1 MKKPSHRPHP
11 QVPKKADTVLPV
23 SFNKKAL
30 PTQRKATWQTYVWYL
45 VLALLGGILIFSA
58 SIFVYILWILKDLPS
73 PEDLANYSLVST
85 TKIYARDG
93 SLLYEAGDEGQRRTV
108 VPYEQISRHMI
119 NATLAA
125 EDDEFFSH
133 PGFDWKGILR
143 AVYSD
148 TIGRLTGGGGI
159 QGGSTITQQFVKNA
173 FLTPERT
180 FRRKISELILS
191 VELEQNFSKEKIL
204 ELYLNKIFY
213 GAQSYGVQAA
223 AKTYFNK
230 DAKNLTIAESAALAA
245 IPKSTARFS
254 PYNNKETLIDRQKY
268 ILDRMHKLN
277 MLNDAEYNKASK
289 DELVFAPYKD
299 TITAPHFV
307 FYVLQELE
315 KNFGTDLQGLNI
327 YTTLDPKLQQE
338 AEKIVKEG
346 ALKNDE
352 RHGAKNAAL
361 VSLDPKTGEILVMVG
376 SRDYFDDSVDGKV
389 NVTTSHRQPG
399 SSFKPFTYATLF
411 TKGFGSGTVFY
422 DVETDFGGKYI
433 PANYDGK
440 HRGPVTVRYALANSL
455 NIPAVAAQY
464 LARLDDTLTLINKMG
479 IEYLDKAAADRNGLA
494 LALGVEEIAPIDM
507 AEAYSVFAN
516 NGQKMPLAAITKI
529 TTDQQKVLW
538 ERTPP
543 VAEDVLDP
551 QAAYLINNI
560 LSDNNAR
567 PANWV
572 NLFIPDHTVA
582 VKTGTSINIVN
593 NVKKPKD
600 LWTIGYTPSIVTAV
614 WVGNNTGDISALT
627 ADGVTDAASI
637 WKPFMI
643 KALEGKPNEEF
654 ARPEKIKEVA
664 VSTLSGFLPSGA
676 TPPDKIRTE
685 LFPDYGVPTIYDQ
698 GFASA
703 RVDQISGKL
712 ATEYCSE
719 NVALYVY
726 QNFHSIL
733 YYLRPEDPALPRWE
747 EAVQRWAYGVRNI
760 PTTIASPNPEEGN
773 PPVTPIVY
781 VDSPAKIPTEP
792 CNALQA
798 HDVGI
803 ALAKPKEGD
812 KVRIGLN
819 KANFSISD
827 PYEISKITGYFDGQM
842 AAVQESPPFDSMFIN
857 IPESPLG
864 SVHTV
869 RFVFELR
876 DGKQVSV
883 HASVVVS
890 DDATPPEI
898 SILEPRENQ
907 TFIPGE
913 VFQINAVI
921 VDDKAVSRVEFFFDG
936 SPIITL
942 EHSPFA
948 TSFMIPIDATD
959 GNHELLVRAY
969 DSQDNVT
976 RFKRNIEVKNTT
988 TETSSSS
995 NERRERKPEINL

>member
-1 MKKPSHRPHP
+1 MKKPPHRQHP
-11 QVPKKADTVLPV
+11 QTPRSAIPV
-23 SFNKKAL
+23 TFNKKPL
-30 PTQRKATWQTYVWYL
+30 SKQRKATWQTYIWYV
-45 VLALLGGILIFSA
+45 VLAVLGSILIFSA
-58 SIFVYILWILKDLPS
+58 TIFVYILWILKDLPS
-73 PEDLANYSLVST
+73 PEELANYSLVST

-93 SLLYEAGDEGQRRTV
+93 SLLYEAGNEGQRRTV
-108 VPYEQISRHMI
+108 VPYDQISRHMI

-125 EDDEFFSH
+125 EDDEFFTH

-148 TIGRLTGGGGI
+148 TVGKLFGEKGI

-180 FRRKISELILS
+180 LRRKISELILS

-213 GAQSYGVQAA
+213 GSQSYGVQAA

-230 DAKNLTIAESAALAA
+230 DAKNLTIAESAALAS
-245 IPKSTARFS
+245 IPQSPTRFS
-254 PYNNKETLIDRQKY
+254 PYNNKDTLLSRQKY
-268 ILDRMHKLN
+268 ILDRMYKLN
-277 MLNDAEYNKASK
+277 MLNDGEYNKASK
-289 DELVFAPYKD
+289 DELAFAPYKA
-299 TITAPHFV
+299 TIRAPHFV
-307 FYVLQELE
+307 FYVMQELE

-327 YTTLDPKLQQE
+327 HTTLDPTLQEE

-346 ALKNDE
+346 ALKNE
-352 RHGAKNAAL
+352 KSHGAANAGL

-389 NVTTSHRQPG
+389 NIITSKRQPG
-399 SSFKPFTYATLF
+399 SSFKPLTYATLF
-411 TKGFGSGTVFY
+411 TKGFGTGTVFY
-422 DVETDFGGKYI
+422 DVETDFGNKYI
-433 PANYDGK
+433 PADYDGK

-464 LARLDDTLTLINKMG
+464 LARLDDTLTLINKLG
-479 IEYLDKAAADRNGLA
+479 IEYLDKTAADRNGLA

-516 NGQKMPLAAITKI
+516 NGKKVPVAAISKI
-529 TTDQQKVLW
+529 TNDQQKVLW
-538 ERTPP
+538 ERTTP
-543 VAEDVLDP
+543 VAEEVLDP

-567 PANWV
+567 PAHWV
-572 NLFIPDHTVA
+572 NLFVPDHTVA

-600 LWTIGYTPSIVTAV
+600 LWTIGYTTNIVTAV
-614 WVGNNTGDISALT
+614 WVGNNKGEISALT
-627 ADGVTDAASI
+627 ADGVTNAASI
-637 WKPFMI
+637 WKPFMV
-643 KALEGKPNEEF
+643 KALAGKANEEF
-654 ARPEKIKEVA
+654 PRPDKIKEVA
-664 VSTLSGFLPSGA
+664 VSTLSGFLPSRA

-685 LFPDYGVPTIYDQ
+685 LFPDYGVPTTYDQ

-733 YYLRPEDPALPRWE
+733 YYLRPDDPALPRWE
-747 EAVQRWAYGVRNI
+747 EAVQKWAYGVRNSPV
-760 PTTIASPNPEEGN
+760 PTPTSNPVEGG
-773 PPVTPIVY
+773 PPTTPIVY
-781 VDSPAKIPTEP
+781 VDSPDKIPTEP
-792 CNALQA
+792 CNVIQA
-798 HDVGI
+798 HEMGI
-803 ALAKPKEGD
+803 TLLKPGEGD

-819 KANFSISD
+819 KATFSIND
-827 PYEISKITGYFDGQM
+827 PYEISKITAYFDGQISAM
-842 AAVQESPPFDSMFIN
+842 QESPPFDSMFIN
-857 IPESPLG
+857 VPESPLG
-864 SVHTV
+864 SIHTV

-883 HASVVVS
+883 HAGIVVS

-898 SILEPRENQ
+898 NILEPRENQ
-907 TFIPGE
+907 IFTPGE
-913 VFQINAVI
+913 VFQINAII
-921 VDDKAVSRVEFFFDG
+921 VDDKAISRAEFFFDG

-942 EHSPFA
+942 ENSPYI
-948 TSFMIPIDATD
+948 TSFMIPIDTTE
-959 GNHELLVRAY
+959 GFHELLVRAY

-976 RFKRNIEVKNTT
+976 RFKRSIEVKNPNI
-988 TETSSSS
+988 EEISSSDRD
-995 NERRERKPEINL
+995 RRERRNEINL

>member
-1 MKKPSHRPHP
+1 MKKPFPHRQHP
-11 QVPKKADTVLPV
+11 QVPKPTQPV
-23 SFNKKAL
+23 TFNKKSL
-30 PTQRKATWQTYVWYL
+30 STKREATWQTYFWY
-45 VLALLGGILIFSA
+45 VILAILGGILVFSA

-85 TKIYARDG
+85 TKIYAKDG
-93 SLLYEAGDEGQRRTV
+93 ALLYEAGAEGERRTV
-108 VPYEQISRHMI
+108 VPYDQISRHMI

-125 EDDEFFSH
+125 EDDEFFTH

-148 TIGRLTGGGGI
+148 TVGKLLGEKGI

-180 FRRKISELILS
+180 LKRKISELILS
-191 VELEQNFSKEKIL
+191 VEIEQNFSKEKIL

-230 DAKNLTIAESAALAA
+230 DAKNLTIAESATLAA
-245 IPKSTARFS
+245 IPQSPTRFS
-254 PYNNKETLIDRQKY
+254 PYNNKDALLIRQKY
-268 ILDRMHKLN
+268 ILDRMHKLKL
-277 MLNDAEYNKASK
+277 LNDAEYNKASK
-289 DELVFAPYKD
+289 DELVFAPYKAS
-299 TITAPHFV
+299 IRAPHFV

-327 YTTLDPKLQQE
+327 YTTLDSKLQEE
-338 AEKIVKEG
+338 AEKIVKEC
-346 ALKNDE
+346 ALKNE
-352 RHGAKNAAL
+352 KSHGASNAGL

-376 SRDYFDDSVDGKV
+376 SRDYFDDSIDGKV
-389 NVTTSHRQPG
+389 NIITSKRQPG
-399 SSFKPFTYATLF
+399 SSFKPLTYATLF
-411 TKGFGSGTVFY
+411 TKGFGTGTVFY
-422 DVETDFGGKYI
+422 DVETDFGNKYI
-433 PANYDGK
+433 PADYDGK

-464 LARLDDTLTLINKMG
+464 LAKLDDTLSLVNKMG
-479 IEYLDKAAADRNGLA
+479 IEYLDKTAAERDGLA

-516 NGQKMPLAAITKI
+516 NGKKVPLAAITKI
-529 TTDQQKVLW
+529 TNDQQKTLW

-543 VAEDVLDP
+543 VTEEVLDP
-551 QAAYLINNI
+551 QAAYLINSI

-567 PANWV
+567 PSQWV
-572 NLFIPDHTVA
+572 NLFVPNHTVA

-614 WVGNNTGDISALT
+614 WVGNNKGEISALT
-627 ADGVTDAASI
+627 ADGVTNAASI
-637 WKPFMI
+637 WKPFMV

-654 ARPEKIKEVA
+654 ARPEKVKEVA
-664 VSTLSGFLPSGA
+664 VSTISGFLPSSA

-733 YYLRPEDPALPRWE
+733 YYLRPDDPALPRWE
-747 EAVQRWAYGVRNI
+747 EAVQKWAYGIRNTPT
-760 PTTIASPNPEEGN
+760 PTTSPVPAEGT

-781 VDSPAKIPTEP
+781 VDSPDKIPTEP

-803 ALAKPKEGD
+803 ALLKPSEGD
-812 KVRIGLN
+812 KVKQGLN
-819 KANFSISD
+819 KTNFSITD
-827 PYEISKITGYFDGQM
+827 PYEIMKVTSYFDGQISAM
-842 AAVQESPPFDSMFIN
+842 QESPPFDSMFIN
-857 IPESPLG
+857 VPESPLG
-864 SVHTV
+864 SIHTV
-869 RFVFELR
+869 RFVFDLR

-883 HASVVVS
+883 HAGVVVS

-898 SILEPRENQ
+898 NILEPQENQ
-907 TFIPGE
+907 VFIPGE
-913 VFQINAVI
+913 VFQINAVL
-921 VDDKAVSRVEFFFDG
+921 VDDKGISRAEFFFDG

-942 EHSPFA
+942 ENSPYT
-948 TSFMIPIDATD
+948 TSFMIPIDASEGT
-959 GNHELLVRAY
+959 HELLIRAY
-969 DSQDNVT
+969 DTQDNVT
-976 RFKRNIEVKNTT
+976 RIKRNIEVKNSVAN
-988 TETSSSS
+988 TSSFNSG
-995 NERRERKPEINL
+995 RKTEINL